1 MDVGSSSGASSSD
14 VLASGNGAAT
24 AEGAFCFCAGGFGDF
39 GLQISA
45 TSAGRSSGGARATD
59 AISAA
64 VGLTSPESTF
74 CRVPGTASSAAS
86 TPLENCSARSTV
98 FLLMPFSVAIFLQ
111 VIRLPPKFP
120 FWGFGL
126 NVPFAPRLFPWSP
139 PSFIF
144 SASYG
149 ACPLPSFGGAP
160 RYELSGEAAMNIFV
174 TYLK

>member
-14 VLASGNGAAT
+14 VLASGSGVAT
-24 AEGAFCFCAGGFGDF
+24 AGGVFCFCAGGFGGF

-86 TPLENCSARSTV
+86 TPFAKCSALRTKLSVV
-98 FLLMPFSVAIFLQ
+98 FVSRAILARVFSFFWLVVILTTNQTCILVSPFFIWYQSLFSFILLSYKVL
-111 VIRLPPKFP
+111 LL
-120 FWGFGL
+120 FWGE
-126 NVPFAPRLFPWSP
+126 VASP
-139 PSFIF
+139 
-144 SASYG
+144 
-149 ACPLPSFGGAP
+149 
-160 RYELSGEAAMNIFV
+160 
-174 TYLK
+174 